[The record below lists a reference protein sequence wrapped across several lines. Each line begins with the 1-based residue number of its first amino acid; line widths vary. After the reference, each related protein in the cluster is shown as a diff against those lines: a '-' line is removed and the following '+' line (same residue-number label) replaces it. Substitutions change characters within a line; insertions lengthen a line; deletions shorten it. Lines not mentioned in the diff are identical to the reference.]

1 MHAGIAFSNTAA
13 AFAAGQYL
21 ARTAAA
27 QAGISSI
34 DVLLLFCSANTD
46 YQRLLDG
53 ARAVCGPN
61 TQILGGSAVGVITND
76 EIHLQGYPAAALAL
90 SSKGNSSEGNNT
102 TFSSA
107 GSTMLARDPLLAG
120 QQLGKQLAPLNN
132 AALLLLFYD
141 SVRYAGSPQA
151 PAVLIPSPPLLQGL
165 YQTLKQPVPIVG
177 AGLLADLQFGPTMQ
191 FYQQQ
196 ASSQLATAL
205 LLGGEIKPYISAMH
219 GCAPMSNQ
227 RFTITG
233 IFQQFLY
240 TLNHKPVTQVLDEI
254 SGSRNWRQQHPVTRL
269 ALGASYP
276 TQQQHHYSTPYVTR
290 LINGVLP
297 NDEGIILFEPDL
309 QEGMEIQIMQR
320 DTASILQATN
330 SQTEQLLK
338 QITQDQQTPIVAL
351 YFDCAG
357 RISNNQQEAKLIQQH
372 LNRAKIPLLGIYT
385 GVEIA
390 PVGDKSRSLDW
401 SGVLVILTKPKQNE
415 HESV

>member
-34 DVLLLFCSANTD
+34 DVLLLFCSAGTD

-53 ARAVCGPN
+53 ARAVCGPD
-61 TQILGGSAVGVITND
+61 TQILGGSSAGVITND
-76 EIHLQGYPAAALAL
+76 EICQQGYPTAALAL
-90 SSKGNSSEGNNT
+90 SADNNNV

-107 GSTMLARDPLLAG
+107 CSSLLARDPQLAG
-120 QQLGKQLAPLNN
+120 QQLGKELAQLNN

-141 SVRYAGSPQA
+141 SVRYAGSSQA

-177 AGLLADLQFGPTMQ
+177 AGLLADLQFGPTIQ

-196 ASSQLATAL
+196 ASTQLATAL

-309 QEGMEIQIMQR
+309 HEGMEIQIMQR

-372 LNRAKIPLLGIYT
+372 LNRAKIPLIGIYT